1 METRPARRRAH
12 AALGREIR
20 RRNPDADRCIMQEFS
35 IEIPDK
41 DADAIHSGKRL
52 HLSFQSI
59 RLEA

>member
-1 METRPARRRAH
+1 
-12 AALGREIR
+12 
-20 RRNPDADRCIMQEFS
+20 MQEFS

-52 HLSFQSI
+52 HLSFQLI